1 MKTTSKVL
9 QVWYFKGIN
18 KQWVGQTVWALQQQ
32 ELESL
37 VLPSSYSTGAKEKT
51 TVKPANQEGMKTQ
64 ETTVPGGYQNSRG
77 ESLSK
82 KLKTYECIHLE
93 ISK

>member
-9 QVWYFKGIN
+9 QVWYCNGIN
-18 KQWVGQTVWALQQQ
+18 KQWAGQTVWALQQQ
-32 ELESL
+32 QLDSL
-37 VLPSSYSTGAKEKT
+37 VLPSYSTGAKEKT

-64 ETTVPGGYQNSRG
+64 RPLSQVATRTLG

-82 KLKTYECIHLE
+82 NLKTYECIHLE